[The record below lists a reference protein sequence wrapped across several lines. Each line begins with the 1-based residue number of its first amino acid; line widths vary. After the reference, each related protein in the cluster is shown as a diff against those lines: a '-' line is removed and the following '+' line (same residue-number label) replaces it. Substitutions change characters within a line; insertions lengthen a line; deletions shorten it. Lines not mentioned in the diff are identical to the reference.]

1 MKVSI
6 ITVTYNSESTL
17 DSTLKCIA
25 NQDYANIEHI
35 IIDGNSSDN
44 TMEIVGRYPHVTK
57 IVSEPDKGIYD
68 AMNKGLALAN
78 GDIIGILNSDDFY
91 VDEKVISK
99 VVQAFINEKCDAVYS
114 DLVYVDQL
122 DINKVVRTWYSG
134 NYAPYKILHFG
145 WQPPH
150 PTVFFTKR
158 MYEQFGN
165 FNTALALA
173 ADFELLIRFMY
184 KQAIKVIYLKEVT
197 VIMRRGGASN
207 SSIKNRLIQ
216 LKEHSAAFKVNG
228 INPPFY
234 MGTLRILSKISQFFK
249 R

>member
-6 ITVTYNSESTL
+6 ITVTYNSEATIH
-17 DSTLKCIA
+17 STLKCIA
-25 NQDYANIEHI
+25 SQDYADIEHI
-35 IIDGNSSDN
+35 IIDGNSTDS
-44 TMEIVGRYPHVTK
+44 TMEIVKQYPHIKK
-57 IVSEPDKGIYD
+57 IVSEPDNGIYH

-91 VDEKVISK
+91 VDDKVISK
-99 VVQAFINEKCDAVYS
+99 VVEAFVIDRCDAVYS
-114 DLVYVDQL
+114 DLVYVDQFDL
-122 DINKVVRTWYSG
+122 NKVVRTWHSG
-134 NYAPYKILHFG
+134 AYARYKILHFG

-158 MYEQFGN
+158 MYEQYGN
-165 FNTALALA
+165 FNTQLALA

-184 KQAIKVIYLKEVT
+184 KQAIKVTYLSEVT

-207 SSIKNRLIQ
+207 KSIKNRLIQ
-216 LKEHSAAFKVNG
+216 LKEHATAFKVNG
-228 INPPFY
+228 IHPPFY
-234 MGTLRILSKISQFFK
+234 MGALRILSKVGQFFK